1 MKKALLY
8 LTFSLLIISQIKG
21 QFVLKGEFRPRF
33 EYRGGYSIILPK
45 GEQPV
50 FTVSQRSRLGAYY
63 QTGILTFGLGIQDV
77 RVWGSEDMYSYTG
90 VTGSSGS
97 VDLYEAWIGIKPYKE
112 GFIKIGRQYWVYED
126 ERLLA
131 QRSWSQPEVKYD
143 AVLFQH
149 IQNKFQFDVGLSWNN
164 LAENYAQADY
174 TNGKMKS
181 LNFIYV
187 KKGITDWMYV
197 SAMALASGF
206 TATDST
212 PDINWQGTYGGYL
225 SIKKGGLN
233 ALASG
238 FYQNGQNRKG
248 LTTSAYL
255 FAVSGDYLI
264 KTKYS
269 VGLGI
274 DYLSGNDAQSNDPE
288 YLEKSHTF
296 DNLYGVRHRVLGHLD
311 YFNNLPKSTGNGGI
325 VDIFLRLKY
334 IPVTNTSIGA
344 DFHFFSLQNN
354 VIWKT
359 SPMGPESLLDKGL
372 GQELDLYVSWDINK
386 ILNLRGGYS
395 FYLVTDSMER
405 LQGIAPDNSAFPT
418 WVWLMITAKPV
429 FFDTSTK

>member
-8 LTFSLLIISQIKG
+8 LTFSLLIISQLKG
-21 QFVLKGEFRPRF
+21 QFVFKGEFRPRF

-50 FTVSQRSRLGAYY
+50 LTVSQRSRLGAYY

-97 VDLYEAWIGIKPYKE
+97 VDFYEAWIGIKPYNE
-112 GFIKIGRQYWVYED
+112 GFIKIGRQYWIYED
-126 ERLLA
+126 ERLLS
-131 QRSWSQPEVKYD
+131 QRNWSQPEVKYD
-143 AVLFQH
+143 AILFQH
-149 IQNKFQFDVGLSWNN
+149 IQNKFQFDIGLSWNN

-174 TNGKMKS
+174 SNDKMKS

-187 KKGITDWMYV
+187 KKGINDWMYV

-206 TATDST
+206 TKTDST

-248 LTTSAYL
+248 KITNAFMFS
-255 FAVSGDYLI
+255 VGGDYLI
-264 KTKYS
+264 KKKYS
-269 VGLGI
+269 IGAHI
-274 DYLSGNDAQSNDPE
+274 DYLSGNDYENGDPD
-288 YLEKSHTF
+288 YSLKSYSF
-296 DNLYGVRHRVLGHLD
+296 DNLYGARHRVFGHLD
-311 YFNNLPKSTGNGGI
+311 LFNNLPRATANGGI

-334 IPVTNTSIGA
+334 IPVTNTTIGA

-354 VIWKT
+354 VILYSPQT
-359 SPMGPESLLDKGL
+359 SPEYLDKGL

-386 ILNLRGGYS
+386 ILNIRGGYS
-395 FYLVTDSMER
+395 FYLVTDSMEK
-405 LQGIAPDNSAFPT
+405 LQGITPGNSAFPT
-418 WVWLMITAKPV
+418 WIWVMITAKPV
-429 FFDTSTK
+429 FLDTAQK

>member
-8 LTFSLLIISQIKG
+8 LTFSLLIISQTEG
-21 QFVLKGEFRPRF
+21 QLVFKGEFRPRF
-33 EYRGGYSIILPK
+33 EYRGGYAIILPK

-50 FTVSQRSRLGAYY
+50 LTVSQRSRLGAYY

-77 RVWGSEDMYSYTG
+77 RIWGSEDMYSYTG

-131 QRSWSQPEVKYD
+131 QRNWSQPEVKYD

-149 IQNKFQFDVGLSWNN
+149 IQNKLQVDVGLSWNN
-164 LAENYAQADY
+164 LVENYAEAEYSND
-174 TNGKMKS
+174 KMKS
-181 LNFIYV
+181 LNFLYI
-187 KKGITDWMYV
+187 KKGITDWVHV

-206 TATDST
+206 TKTDST
-212 PDINWQGTYGGYL
+212 TDVNWQGTYGGYL
-225 SIKKGGLN
+225 SIKKGGLS
-233 ALASG
+233 ALGSG

-248 LTTSAYL
+248 KLTNAYM
-255 FAVSGDYLI
+255 FSVSGDYLI
-264 KTKYS
+264 KKKYS
-269 VGLGI
+269 VGVLV
-274 DYLSGNDAQSNDPE
+274 DYLSGNNQDNSDPS
-288 YLEKSHTF
+288 YTLKSHSF
-296 DNLYGVRHRVLGHLD
+296 DNLYGARHKVFGHLD

-325 VDIFLRLKY
+325 VDIALRLKY
-334 IPVTNTSIGA
+334 IPVTNATIGA

-354 VIWKT
+354 VKDKT
-359 SPMGPESLLDKGL
+359 SETTSYLTKNL

-395 FYLVTDSMER
+395 FYLVTDSMEK
-405 LQGIAPDNSAFPT
+405 LQGIAPGNSAFPT
-418 WVWLMITAKPV
+418 WIWVMITAKPI
-429 FFDTSTK
+429 FLDTAQK

>member
-8 LTFSLLIISQIKG
+8 LALMLLIISQAKA
-21 QFVLKGEFRPRF
+21 QFILRGEFRPRF

-50 FTVSQRSRLGAYY
+50 LTVSQRSRLGAYY

-97 VDLYEAWIGIKPYKE
+97 VDLQEAWIGIKPYQN
-112 GFIKIGRQYWVYED
+112 GFTKIGRQYWIYED
-126 ERLLA
+126 ERLLS
-131 QRSWSQPEVKYD
+131 QRSWNQAEVKYD
-143 AVLFQH
+143 AILFQH

-164 LAENYAQADY
+164 LVENYYQADY
-174 TNGKMKS
+174 SNNKMKS
-181 LNFIYV
+181 LNFIYI

-212 PDINWQGTYGGYL
+212 THINWQGTYGGYL
-225 SIKKGGLN
+225 SVKKAGLN

-248 LTTSAYL
+248 LITSAYL
-255 FAVSGDYLI
+255 FSVSGDYLI
-264 KTKYS
+264 QKKYS
-269 VGLGI
+269 IGACI
-274 DYLSGNDAQSNDPE
+274 DYLSGNDQQSDDQA
-288 YLEKSHTF
+288 YLEKSHVF
-296 DNLYGVRHRVLGHLD
+296 DNLYGVRHKVFGHLD
-311 YFNNLPKSTGNGGI
+311 YFNNIPKSTGNGGL
-325 VDIFLRLKY
+325 VDIYLRLKY
-334 IPVTNTSIGA
+334 MPVTNTTVGA

-354 VIWKT
+354 VKYKT
-359 SPMGPESLLDKGL
+359 SETVAYLTKNL

-395 FYLVTDSMER
+395 FYLVTDSMEK
-405 LQGIAPDNSAFPT
+405 LQGIAPGNSSFPT
-418 WVWLMITAKPV
+418 WVWVMITAKPI
-429 FFDTSTK
+429 FLDTAQK

>member
-8 LTFSLLIISQIKG
+8 LAFALLIISQAQG
-21 QFVLKGEFRPRF
+21 QLVFKGEFRPRF
-33 EYRGGYSIILPK
+33 EYRGGYSVILPK
-45 GEQPV
+45 DEQPV
-50 FTVSQRSRLGAYY
+50 LTISQRTRLSAFY
-63 QTGILTFGLGIQDV
+63 QTGIFTFGLAIQDI
-77 RVWGSEDMYSYTG
+77 RVWGSEDVYSYTG

-97 VDLYEAWIGIKPYKE
+97 IDMNEAWIGIKPYKK

-149 IQNKFQFDVGLSWNN
+149 IQDKFQFDVGLSWNN
-164 LAENYAQADY
+164 LVENYYQADY

-181 LNFIYV
+181 LNFVYV
-187 KKGITDWMYV
+187 KKSITDWMYI

-212 PDINWQGTYGGYL
+212 THINWQGTYGGYL

-248 LTTSAYL
+248 LITSAYL
-255 FAVSGDYLI
+255 FSLSGDYLI
-264 KTKYS
+264 KKKYS
-269 VGLGI
+269 IGACL
-274 DYLSGNDAQSNDPE
+274 DYLSGNDQKSDDAD
-288 YLEKSHTF
+288 YLGKSHVF
-296 DNLYGVRHRVLGHLD
+296 DNLYGARHKVFGHLD
-311 YFNNLPKSTGNGGI
+311 YFNNIPKATGNGGI
-325 VDIFLRLKY
+325 VDAYLRLKY
-334 IPVTNTSIGA
+334 LPVTNTTIGA

-354 VIWKT
+354 VKDKT
-359 SPMGPESLLDKGL
+359 SETPAYLTKNL

-395 FYLVTDSMER
+395 FFLVTDSMEK
-405 LQGIAPDNSAFPT
+405 LQGIAPGNSSFPT
-418 WVWLMITAKPV
+418 WIWVMITAKPV
-429 FFDTSTK
+429 FLDTAQK